1 MELMSINW
9 VTVIANVVNV
19 LVFFALM
26 KHFLFKPVNE
36 IMEKRN
42 AQIQG
47 DLDDAANE
55 KEEALKLKKD
65 YEESIADAKQEAA
78 DIIDKAKKSS
88 AKEHDEA
95 IAKTKEETDKMIADA
110 KESIEA
116 DREKA
121 MLVYKS
127 FSPAIQT
134 HNREAYE
141 QLCSDWKS
149 IDKRYKHISALQ
161 NFMLTFSYDLSW
173 LFISA
178 RKCIR
183 RIKCW

>member
-121 MLVYKS
+121 MLGLRQEIASIAMAAATQV
-127 FSPAIQT
+127 I
-134 HNREAYE
+134 NRNLDEEANKKYLDDFLGE
-141 QLCSDWKS
+141 AGGK
-149 IDKRYKHISALQ
+149 
-161 NFMLTFSYDLSW
+161 
-173 LFISA
+173 
-178 RKCIR
+178 
-183 RIKCW
+183 

>member
-121 MLVYKS
+121 MLGLRQEIASIAMAAASQV
-127 FSPAIQT
+127 I
-134 HNREAYE
+134 NRNLDEEANKKYLDDFLGE
-141 QLCSDWKS
+141 AGGK
-149 IDKRYKHISALQ
+149 
-161 NFMLTFSYDLSW
+161 
-173 LFISA
+173 
-178 RKCIR
+178 
-183 RIKCW
+183 